1 MEILAKELTEEF
13 GTVKISIRKKSSKKM
28 NVYVQT
34 VDSIFRPDLNCIKY
48 TDRLESKINEYD
60 LDDYESD
67 FKEIIKEAEDFIKS
81 VYKIKYINSDYVFK
95 IFDDKVILSEVNRK
109 FINADSSPYQTEY
122 YNIREFEILEEAEM
136 FFKSMK
142 KDD

>member
-1 MEILAKELTEEF
+1 
-13 GTVKISIRKKSSKKM
+13 M
-28 NVYVQT
+28 NIYVQT
-34 VDSIFRPDLNCIKY
+34 VDSIFRPDLNCIMY
-48 TDRLESKINEYD
+48 TDRLESEINEND

-109 FINADSSPYQTEY
+109 FVNADSSPYQTEY
-122 YNIREFEILEEAEM
+122 SDIREFETLEEAEM